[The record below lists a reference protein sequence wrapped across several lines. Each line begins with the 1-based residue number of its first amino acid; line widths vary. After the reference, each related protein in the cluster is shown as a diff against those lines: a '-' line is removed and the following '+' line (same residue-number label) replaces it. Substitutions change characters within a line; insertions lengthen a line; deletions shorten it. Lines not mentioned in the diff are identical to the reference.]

1 VSRFAGNPLKT
12 PGHRD
17 MSVLQDR
24 DPTCPEC
31 RGKCQDAHGFDCRR
45 CAGEGVVDE

>member
-1 VSRFAGNPLKT
+1 MSRFAVAPPVT
-12 PGHRD
+12 HIPRD
-17 MSVLQDR
+17 GAPER

-45 CAGEGVVDE
+45 CTGEGVVDE